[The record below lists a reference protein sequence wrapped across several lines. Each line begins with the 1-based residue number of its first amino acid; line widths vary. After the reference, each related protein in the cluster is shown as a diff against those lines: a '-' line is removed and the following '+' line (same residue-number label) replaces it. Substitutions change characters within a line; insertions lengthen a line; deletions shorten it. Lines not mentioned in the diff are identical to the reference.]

1 MARFLIVDA
10 HSVIFAWP
18 ELRALHL
25 RRMSL
30 ARDALIRMLT
40 DYQDFSGVRVVAVFD
55 GRGTDVGEESTPAG
69 IQVFYSAEG
78 QTADAV
84 IERLAAKYA
93 REHDLTVATDDLL
106 EQHTASSFGATAVS
120 TDLLRQTLEESD
132 ASLRRELKRR
142 QRLSR

>member
-1 MARFLIVDA
+1 MARYLIVDA

-18 ELRALHL
+18 DLRAMHS

-30 ARDALIRMLT
+30 ARDALIKLLT
-40 DYQDFSGVRVVAVFD
+40 EYQDYTGVRTVAVFD
-55 GRGTDVGEESTPAG
+55 GKGSEVGEESDPGG
-69 IQVFYSAEG
+69 IQVFYSAQG

-84 IERLAAKYA
+84 IERLAATYA

-120 TDLLRQTLEESD
+120 TELLRQMLEESQG
-132 ASLRRELKRR
+132 SLRRELKRR
-142 QRLSR
+142 QRTSR